1 LQSHAFIWF
10 PLLLS
15 SLLLHIS
22 AIDQIT
28 KLCLAC
34 RFFGG
39 GGGGPFSGFP
49 FGGGGGFQEEEEQIP
64 KGNNVFVELEV
75 TLKDLYLGN
84 TFTVLFRSCSSPHI
98 TSLLEYRPNI
108 HRREW

>member
-1 LQSHAFIWF
+1 MKLYLLAHVISLVWLAVSCIGFS
-10 PLLLS
+10 LLLS
-15 SLLLHIS
+15 PLLLHIFLKG
-22 AIDQIT
+22 QISR
-28 KLCLAC
+28 LSFAC

-64 KGNNVFVELEV
+64 KGNNVYVELEV

-84 TFTVLFRSCSSPHI
+84 TFTVLLISSHTVI
-98 TSLLEYRPNI
+98 V
-108 HRREW
+108 

>member
-1 LQSHAFIWF
+1 
-10 PLLLS
+10 LS
-15 SLLLHIS
+15 F
-22 AIDQIT
+22 
-28 KLCLAC
+28 AC
-34 RFFGG
+34 RFFGGG

-84 TFTVLFRSCSSPHI
+84 TFTVLLTSCSSLHI
-98 TSLLEYRPNI
+98 PSLPEHCPNTHHFRTVTPSAYCNRQLLLI
-108 HRREW
+108 LSVCGLTKA